1 MNKKIIG
8 LLVGSAIT
16 FSVQASDLS
25 YNYAEIGYRSTSI
38 DVSPDPEDIIPDATS
53 LINDVDPGGFYFAG
67 SVGLGDSFF
76 LKGEFSKTSGDAAF
90 SQADVFGDG
99 FLDVDVDL
107 DLDYTQIELGVGYKY
122 PIADQTD
129 LIASVAYID
138 IEADIAGS
146 TVINF
151 DDGINPF
158 VDAFDES
165 GSIGDDAFALG
176 IGLRS
181 LITPKLELNGQVQ
194 YVDFSESQTTFKVGG
209 VYNFT
214 ANHSAVLGASFL
226 DDQTDINIGYR
237 FNF

>member
-67 SVGLGDSFF
+67 SVGL
-76 LKGEFSKTSGDAAF
+76 
-90 SQADVFGDG
+90 
-99 FLDVDVDL
+99 
-107 DLDYTQIELGVGYKY
+107 
-122 PIADQTD
+122 
-129 LIASVAYID
+129 AYID

-158 VDAFDES
+158 VDTFDES